1 MQTRLEFHYPCG
13 HIETLNYDFNRCG
26 IKGRRYN
33 GSRPIKAIL
42 HGSVDDHVLKS
53 LNYVL
58 HPVHR
63 EIIQM

>member
-1 MQTRLEFHYPCG
+1 MQPKIDLYFPCG
-13 HIETLNYDFNRCG
+13 HIETLNYDFNKCG

-33 GSRPIKAIL
+33 GSRPIKAVI
-42 HGSVDDHVLKS
+42 HGSVELHILKS
-53 LNYVL
+53 LNQIL